1 MKNIVTFINEEL
13 DSATLKKIAATR
25 LNNKKEALL
34 AIKKG
39 LGENDETQLKALAE
53 KLYSEIGNYKDTNDL
68 WDALDAG
75 DVEGWKE
82 VYDKITS
89 HNQNKDVDVN
99 IIIDVIEKIAGG
111 MSLDAAIAEMAKK
124 L

>member
-53 KLYSEIGNYKDTNDL
+53 KLKIYSNL
-68 WDALDAG
+68 
-75 DVEGWKE
+75 
-82 VYDKITS
+82 
-89 HNQNKDVDVN
+89 
-99 IIIDVIEKIAGG
+99 
-111 MSLDAAIAEMAKK
+111 
-124 L
+124 